1 MDISTSKISGL
12 YTIKLKPLHDLRG
25 VFQRTYCEEIFKSAG
40 LPTHFVQCNL
50 SKNIKRGTLRGM
62 HYQKEPHQEGKLVRC
77 SKGAIFDVIVD
88 IRPNSP
94 TFCQWQGFEL
104 TEDDNLQLYIGE
116 GLAHGFQTLI
126 DNSDVFYQ
134 MTEYYHPQSVAGVR
148 YDDPCFSIQWPIEE
162 KIIAEKDLNF
172 ADFVK

>member
-1 MDISTSKISGL
+1 
-12 YTIKLKPLHDLRG
+12 
-25 VFQRTYCEEIFKSAG
+25 
-40 LPTHFVQCNL
+40 
-50 SKNIKRGTLRGM
+50 M